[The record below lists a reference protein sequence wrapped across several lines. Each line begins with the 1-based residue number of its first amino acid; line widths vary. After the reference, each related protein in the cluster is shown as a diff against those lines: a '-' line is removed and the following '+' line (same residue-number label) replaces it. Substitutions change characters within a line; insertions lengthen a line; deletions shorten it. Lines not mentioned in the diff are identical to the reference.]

1 MDQSNGPN
9 DETGKVRLSGQ
20 LICASL
26 DEIDIVQKY
35 LPEHIRLTRAEPG
48 CLSFEVTQTEDPMIW
63 RVENVLLIGLRLKH
77 IKSVRRLRH
86 GEPQPGRSAAHTKSR
101 QTNRAN

>member
-9 DETGKVRLSGQ
+9 EETGKVRLSGQ

-26 DEIDIVQKY
+26 DEIEIVQKY
-35 LPEHIRLTRAEPG
+35 LPEHMRLTRSEPG

-63 RVENVLLIGLRLKH
+63 RVEERFTDRLAFEAHQIRTKASAWGAATSA
-77 IKSVRRLRH
+77 IRRDY
-86 GEPQPGRSAAHTKSR
+86 EVSADYQS
-101 QTNRAN
+101 